1 MSPIIF
7 NQQILRKEEFQI
19 SIANR
24 AFLYGDGLFESVK
37 IINGKP
43 FNLDVHLKRLFS
55 AALLLHLEINVSRND
70 FQDDIEILI
79 RENNIKKGGNLKI
92 LVFREE
98 GGKYLP
104 ENNQAS
110 SLIMSETSDKNSFSL
125 NKKGLELGLF
135 KTQLKPM
142 NKLSNYKTISAL
154 QSVMCSLDAR
164 QKGKDDCLMFNTE
177 NRIIESANSNIF
189 YVKNNIIFTPQL
201 RGGCVDG
208 TMRNCILSLK
218 DLDYKIVENEVKI
231 GDILE
236 AEEVFLTNAIQG
248 VRWVSHIKE
257 QQFTEQKVAKLLTNK
272 INQLV

>member
-1 MSPIIF
+1 MVKIISNHKIINKGDF
-7 NQQILRKEEFQI
+7 KI
-19 SIANR
+19 SFENR

-37 IINGKP
+37 IINGKV
-43 FNLDVHLKRLFS
+43 FNLEAHLNRLF
-55 AALLLHLEINVSRND
+55 AGALLM
-70 FQDDIEILI
+70 
-79 RENNIKKGGNLKI
+79 NLKI
-92 LVFREE
+92 VASKNDFRNDIERLLIKNKVTKGGSLKILLFRDE

-104 ENNQAS
+104 NNKQTS
-110 SLIMSETSDKNSFSL
+110 CLIISKFSDKILFTL
-125 NKKGLELGLF
+125 NKKGVELGLY
-135 KTQLKPM
+135 KTQLKPI
-142 NKLSNYKTISAL
+142 NKLSNYKTMSAL
-154 QSVMCSLDAR
+154 QSVMCSLDAN

-189 YVKNNIIFTPQL
+189 YVKNNIILTPQL

-218 DLDYKIVENEVKI
+218 DLDYKIVENDVKI

>member
-7 NQQILRKEEFQI
+7 NHQILRKEEFKI

-37 IINGKP
+37 IINGQA
-43 FNLDVHLKRLFS
+43 FNLDTHLKRLFS
-55 AALLLHLEINVSRND
+55 ASLLLHLEINISRND
-70 FQDDIEILI
+70 FQDDIELLI
-79 RENNIKKGGNLKI
+79 RENRIKKGGNLKI
-92 LVFREE
+92 LVFREG

-104 ENNQAS
+104 QNNNAS
-110 SLIMSETSDKNSFSL
+110 CLIMSENSDKNLFCL
-125 NKKGLELGLF
+125 NKKGLELGLY

-154 QSVMCSLDAR
+154 QSIMCSLDAK

-189 YVKNNIIFTPQL
+189 YVKNNIIFTPKL
-201 RGGCVDG
+201 REGCVDG

-218 DLDYKIVENEVKI
+218 DLDYKIVENEVKL
-231 GDILE
+231 GNILE

-257 QQFTEQKVAKLLTNK
+257 QQFTEKKVAKLLTSK

>member
-1 MSPIIF
+1 MSKVIF
-7 NQQILRKEEFQI
+7 NHKIINKKDCKI
-19 SIANR
+19 SLENR

-37 IINGKP
+37 IINGKA
-43 FNLDVHLKRLFS
+43 FNLEAHLNRLF
-55 AALLLHLEINVSRND
+55 AGALLM
-70 FQDDIEILI
+70 
-79 RENNIKKGGNLKI
+79 NLKI
-92 LVFREE
+92 VASKNDFRNDIERLLIKNKITKGGSLKILLFRDE

-104 ENNQAS
+104 ENNQTS
-110 SLIMSETSDKNSFSL
+110 CLIISKFSDKILFTL
-125 NKKGLELGLF
+125 NKKGVELGLY
-135 KTQLKPM
+135 KTQLKPI
-142 NKLSNYKTISAL
+142 KLSNYKTMSAL
-154 QSVMCSLDAR
+154 QSVMCSLDAN

-201 RGGCVDG
+201 REGCVDG

-231 GDILE
+231 RDILE

-248 VRWVSHIKE
+248 VRWVSQIE
-257 QQFTEQKVAKLLTNK
+257 AQQFTDQKVSQSLVDK

>member
-1 MSPIIF
+1 MSKVIF
-7 NQQILRKEEFQI
+7 NHKIINKKDCKI
-19 SIANR
+19 SLENR

-37 IINGKP
+37 IINGKA
-43 FNLDVHLKRLFS
+43 FNLEAHLNRLF
-55 AALLLHLEINVSRND
+55 AGALLM
-70 FQDDIEILI
+70 
-79 RENNIKKGGNLKI
+79 NLKI
-92 LVFREE
+92 VASKNDFRNDIERLLIKNKITKGGSLKILLFRDE

-104 ENNQAS
+104 ENNQTS
-110 SLIMSETSDKNSFSL
+110 CLIISKFSDKILFTL
-125 NKKGLELGLF
+125 NKKGVELGLY
-135 KTQLKPM
+135 KTQLKPI
-142 NKLSNYKTISAL
+142 KLSNYKTMSAL
-154 QSVMCSLDAR
+154 QSVMCSLDAN

-201 RGGCVDG
+201 REGCVDG

-218 DLDYKIVENEVKI
+218 DLDYKIVENEVKL

-248 VRWVSHIKE
+248 VRWVSQIE
-257 QQFTEQKVAKLLTNK
+257 AQQFTDQKVSQSLVDK